1 MMQQGMAL
9 HGGGD
14 QVGTMLG
21 GTINIFKE
29 L

>member
-1 MMQQGMAL
+1 MMQQGMASR
-9 HGGGD
+9 GGGD

-21 GTINIFKE
+21 GTTNIFKE